1 MCKYKIG
8 RAIKGVS
15 VNRME
20 WVLDG
25 KNGDEMTYG
34 TKEEAIEW
42 LNKHMGKGYIGT
54 EEYEDNH
61 GIYVIE
67 EGEDD
72 ETI

>member
-8 RAIKGVS
+8 RAINGIS
-15 VNRME
+15 INGME

-42 LNKHMGKGYIGT
+42 LNEHVGEGHLGIK
-54 EEYEDNH
+54 EYEDKH

-72 ETI
+72 GTV